1 MFLEHVVDRLTGV
14 SLCDVGVHKLAD
26 RSLVAQLVSYTA
38 IDCVDLVVL
47 EHVRETFAANDRLG
61 VDPLRC

>member
-1 MFLEHVVDRLTGV
+1 MLPEHVVDRLIGV
-14 SLCDVGVHKLAD
+14 SLCDVGVHKLAYM
-26 RSLVAQLVSYTA
+26 SLVAELVSYSA

-47 EHVRETFAANDRLG
+47 EHVRETLAANDRLG